1 MQFNSVFS
9 QKVIIFFFTF
19 TPLTTK
25 GMYNYKQF
33 KNYKRHL
40 KDRYVQLLE
49 LSNDYRFEDEAMSDM
64 AAYKAMKLLEKL
76 NQVQYL
82 DREVAY

>member
-1 MQFNSVFS
+1 
-9 QKVIIFFFTF
+9 
-19 TPLTTK
+19 
-25 GMYNYKQF
+25 MYNYKQF

>member
-1 MQFNSVFS
+1 
-9 QKVIIFFFTF
+9 
-19 TPLTTK
+19 
-25 GMYNYKQF
+25 MYNYKQF

-49 LSNDYRFEDEAMSDM
+49 LSNDYRFEDEAKSDM